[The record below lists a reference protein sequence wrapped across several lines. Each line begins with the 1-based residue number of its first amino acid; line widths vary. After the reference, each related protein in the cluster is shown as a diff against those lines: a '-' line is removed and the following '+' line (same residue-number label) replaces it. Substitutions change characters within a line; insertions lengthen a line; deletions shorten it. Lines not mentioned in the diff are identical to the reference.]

1 MTHPDADDLPYL
13 RAHFVPLDDL
23 ARAHGRTPAAVRV
36 AIDAGLLPGPAYV
49 LADGTELVAPDH
61 LALAEVAGGPQALP
75 AWFAAAY
82 ARVAAGEPDAD
93 DAGEAWDDYLSGLY
107 AVCLRSVTPAT
118 IVRKAVLM
126 ARIERALAADR
137 EPSWGD
143 VDALDAL
150 VRPFAAYDRVRFG
163 RPTSRE
169 RLIDG
174 ARARF
179 GREHLTESVI

>member
-1 MTHPDADDLPYL
+1 
-13 RAHFVPLDDL
+13 
-23 ARAHGRTPAAVRV
+23 
-36 AIDAGLLPGPAYV
+36 V
-49 LADGTELVAPDH
+49 LADGAELVAPDH
-61 LALAEVAGGPQALP
+61 LALADAAGGPAALP
-75 AWFAAAY
+75 AWFAATY
-82 ARVAAGEPDAD
+82 ARVSAGESDAD
-93 DAGEAWDDYLSGLY
+93 PPGDAWDDYLSGLY

-126 ARIERALAADR
+126 ARVERALDAD
-137 EPSWGD
+137 EAPSWAD

-179 GREHLTESVI
+179 GGVALSC